1 MVNGGPAYVGQDA
14 RGRLLPE
21 SRVTRAALSLLS
33 LGVLTVITFSPI
45 AKNWHL
51 TYLAI
56 GPLVALLT
64 VVLWLN
70 PTPAIPHGL
79 LLSLP
84 ITVLAATI
92 SRWLVEPPALA

>member
-1 MVNGGPAYVGQDA
+1 MM
-14 RGRLLPE
+14 
-21 SRVTRAALSLLS
+21 
-33 LGVLTVITFSPI
+33 ITFSPI
-45 AKNWHL
+45 AKNSHL
-51 TYLAI
+51 TYLAV

-70 PTPAIPHGL
+70 PTPAIPHGP

-92 SRWLVEPPALA
+92 SWWLAERPALAWKTRLDTPRAVPVESALALLK